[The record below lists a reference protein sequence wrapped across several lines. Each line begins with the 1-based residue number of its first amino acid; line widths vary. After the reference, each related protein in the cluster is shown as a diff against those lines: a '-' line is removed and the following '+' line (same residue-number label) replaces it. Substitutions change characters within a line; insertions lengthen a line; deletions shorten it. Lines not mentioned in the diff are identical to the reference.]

1 MRYVGYTSCHQKDLF
16 QMVTL
21 NIPIMK
27 AKDIRIF
34 HECEVLI
41 EKSVLR
47 VTVRHHS
54 AEPRD
59 AKL

>member
-1 MRYVGYTSCHQKDLF
+1 MEIF
-16 QMVTL
+16 WTL
-21 NIPIMK
+21 TVIMK
-27 AKDIRIF
+27 IIIQKPCLGRVIRIL

-41 EKSVLR
+41 EKSVPK
-47 VTVRHHS
+47 VTVWHHS